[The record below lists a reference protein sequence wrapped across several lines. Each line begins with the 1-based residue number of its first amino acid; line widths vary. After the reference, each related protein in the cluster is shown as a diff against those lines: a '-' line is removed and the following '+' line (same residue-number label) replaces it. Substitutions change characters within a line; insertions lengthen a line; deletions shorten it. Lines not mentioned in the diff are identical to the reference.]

1 MAGLDP
7 ALARRAVDALL
18 QFHSNRAESRKQQLL
33 DDVDGEVISLQV
45 GLRRIPD
52 RGRANPLRI
61 NLPHSIRDADTC
73 RMCIFVKEDAKK
85 DIQDALRKKPVPGL
99 SKVIGLQKLRTHY
112 ARYAERRELC
122 SAFDF
127 FLCDDRVL
135 PMMPKV
141 LGKEFFQRKKQPISV
156 SVTRK
161 GFSAAVVRARDSTYL
176 HLGWG
181 PCCAVQIA
189 TTAMDKD
196 EITENVLKGM
206 AEIANRIP
214 KKWSNIQAVHMKTAE
229 SVALPLYQYLAPRQ
243 EEEKLDEAAEGEE
256 GAEGKK
262 GAEGKVGQ
270 KRKSARSRDAAA
282 ASDGAAAKSK
292 KRRKAKPVAAADLD

>member
-1 MAGLDP
+1 M
-7 ALARRAVDALL
+7 
-18 QFHSNRAESRKQQLL
+18 
-33 DDVDGEVISLQV
+33 
-45 GLRRIPD
+45 
-52 RGRANPLRI
+52 
-61 NLPHSIRDADTC
+61 
-73 RMCIFVKEDAKK
+73 
-85 DIQDALRKKPVPGL
+85 
-99 SKVIGLQKLRTHY
+99 
-112 ARYAERRELC
+112 
-122 SAFDF
+122 
-127 FLCDDRVL
+127 
-135 PMMPKV
+135 
-141 LGKEFFQRKKQPISV
+141 
-156 SVTRK
+156 
-161 GFSAAVVRARDSTYL
+161 
-176 HLGWG
+176 
-181 PCCAVQIA
+181 
-189 TTAMDKD
+189 
-196 EITENVLKGM
+196 LKGM

>member
-7 ALARRAVDALL
+7 SLARRAVDALL
-18 QFHSNRAESRKQQLL
+18 QFHSNRAQSRKQQLL

-85 DIQDALRKKPVPGL
+85 DIQDALREKPVPGL

-127 FLCDDRVL
+127 FLCDDRIL

-141 LGKEFFQRKKQPISV
+141 LGKEFFQRKKQPIAV
-156 SVTRK
+156 KVTRK
-161 GFSAAVVRARDSTYL
+161 NFSAAVVRARDSTYL

-189 TTAMDKD
+189 TTAMDKE
-196 EITENVLKGM
+196 EIAENVLKGM

-229 SVALPLYQYLAPRQ
+229 SVALPLYQYLAPRL
-243 EEEKLDEAAEGEE
+243 EEEALDEMSEGKLEGEQGVE
-256 GAEGKK
+256 STA
-262 GAEGKVGQ
+262 AQ
-270 KRKSARSRDAAA
+270 KRKAVRSHDAGA
-282 ASDGAAAKSK
+282 GGENAAAKSK
-292 KRRKAKPVAAADLD
+292 KRRKSKPVAAGDLD